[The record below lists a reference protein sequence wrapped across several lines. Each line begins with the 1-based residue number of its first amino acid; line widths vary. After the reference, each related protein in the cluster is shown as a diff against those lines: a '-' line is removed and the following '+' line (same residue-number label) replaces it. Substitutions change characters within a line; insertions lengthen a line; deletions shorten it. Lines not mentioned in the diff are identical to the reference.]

1 MARGRVR
8 PAAPSH
14 KRKITRDKV
23 TRAESRTKKPHE
35 LKSQKPKLPQL
46 PPQCFRHVPGAR
58 RGAVEVTRDVFVPE
72 IAPAL
77 ERPPGSGLD
86 QNELRLQHQMAAA
99 DPAPVHERSHVEE
112 PLPTHHLP
120 ADHPIERAA
129 VAQLVGALGDHP
141 RPVHVL
147 AREPALFAIL
157 QFLADPVLELFD
169 RVTTDAKLDEMKGH
183 GDLPYM

>member
-1 MARGRVR
+1 MARGCVR

-14 KRKITRDKV
+14 KRKA

-46 PPQCFRHVPGAR
+46 TPQCFRHVPGAR
-58 RGAVEVTRDVFVPE
+58 RGAVKVTRDVFVPE

>member
-77 ERPPGSGLD
+77 ERPPGSRLD

-99 DPAPVHERSHVEE
+99 DPALVHERSHVEE